1 MKTTIN
7 SIAFLLFVSLMIF
20 ARSINAQSVIYVQGN
35 VSDLNGNAIASQNVY
50 LSDDTSSLN
59 LAIAVTD
66 ASGNYL
72 VTLTTLINQGIVFVG
87 TEDCNTN
94 LILNTHSFTPNT
106 TTLTSNFSICAPNTS
121 IPCALTGSSVYIS
134 PNGLITN
141 VNGGTSPYTYLWT
154 NGSISTWQPFYSG
167 WCVTI
172 VDANGCDTT
181 ICDTSNIISTCQAD
195 FTAVNIGF
203 NPNAVPVVIQFSDMS
218 VGSANSWLWD
228 FGDGTTGTG
237 QNPIHS
243 YLVPGTYYVC
253 ITIEEI
259 SPNGIIICSD
269 TFCDTVVVGQSP
281 TPCSLYG
288 AYVYSSPNGLMAGG
302 MTVPPNALVYL
313 WSNNQTTSW
322 SQFYPNWCV
331 TITDMNGCDTM
342 ICDTSSVTPCTL
354 SGASVVNTP
363 NGLISTVN
371 GGTPPYTYLW
381 SNGSANPNPPFYPNW
396 CLQIID
402 ANGCDTI
409 ICDTSSV
416 TPCTLPGAYVYS
428 SPNGLT
434 AGTITMP
441 PNALVYVWNNGVIG
455 NWSPFYQNWCVQI
468 IDSVSGCDTIICD
481 TSSVWIPCNLNGVSV
496 MVDSTTNMMEATWN
510 PNYSY
515 LWDNGDTTQGTQY
528 YSPWCVNVYDNVTGC
543 DTFFCDQSINICF
556 ADFYSTQVSSSDST
570 FFTNLSLGTTNMTSY
585 FWDFGDNTSSTDE
598 NPVHLYAT
606 SGWYYVC
613 LSIMDSTSNCYS
625 TYCDYMYVSVASSGG
640 CQSYF
645 ISSLVWNTSV
655 PANTFNFY
663 DYSAG
668 NITNWLWDFGDG
680 NTSTQQNPTH
690 SYSSSGSNFYY
701 ICLTISEF
709 DPVTQALICT
719 DTYCDSIYLSN
730 PINCYALFNGQD
742 VGNNEVFITNLS
754 SPQSGTTWVGYAE
767 VDIDYGD
774 GNMDYNIGSTVNH
787 TYSASGTYNVCVT
800 TSTTDSSGTVL
811 CTDTFCDSVTV
822 TSGTMPCQADFYV
835 VQDSTVIT
843 TQNPNGTIT
852 TSLGDAFF
860 LYNLSTPVGMIQ
872 SWQWDMGDGGNGQ
885 YQMQTS
891 STTPDPIYV
900 YDTNGVYNVCLTIT
914 TIGGQCTSTT
924 CDSISFLSM
933 QGQTSIYSFGISE
946 LKLFPNPTNSLLNV
960 SFTNSGLDYV
970 EINIINMVGQKVLT
984 NSSTVF
990 NGDTNISLD
999 VSLLSDG
1006 VYSVEVVLSGSER
1019 LYKRVVISR

>member
-20 ARSINAQSVIYVQGN
+20 ARSISAQSVIYVQGN

-72 VTLTTLINQGIVFVG
+72 VTLTTLTNQGIVFVG

-121 IPCALTGSSVYIS
+121 IPCALTGSSVYNS

-154 NGSISTWQPFYSG
+154 NGSVSTWQPFYSG

-203 NPNAVPVVIQFSDMS
+203 NPNAVPVVMQFSDMS

-243 YLVPGTYYVC
+243 YLLPGTYYVC

-259 SPNGIIICSD
+259 SPNGISICSD
-269 TFCDTVVVGQSP
+269 TYCDTVVVGQSP
-281 TPCSLYG
+281 
-288 AYVYSSPNGLMAGG
+288 
-302 MTVPPNALVYL
+302 
-313 WSNNQTTSW
+313 
-322 SQFYPNWCV
+322 
-331 TITDMNGCDTM
+331 
-342 ICDTSSVTPCTL
+342 
-354 SGASVVNTP
+354 
-363 NGLISTVN
+363 
-371 GGTPPYTYLW
+371 
-381 SNGSANPNPPFYPNW
+381 
-396 CLQIID
+396 
-402 ANGCDTI
+402 
-409 ICDTSSV
+409 

-441 PNALVYVWNNGVIG
+441 PNALVYVWSNGVIG

-468 IDSVSGCDTIICD
+468 IDSVSGCDTTICD
-481 TSSVWIPCNLNGVSV
+481 TSSVWTPCNLNGVLV

-510 PNYSY
+510 PDYSY

-543 DTFFCDQSINICF
+543 DTFFCDQSINICL

-640 CQSYF
+640 CQAYF

-730 PINCYALFNGQD
+730 PINCYSLFNGQD

-754 SPQSGTTWVGYAE
+754 SPQSGPTWVGYAE

-800 TSTTDSSGTVL
+800 TTTTDSSGTVL

-835 VQDSTVIT
+835 VQDSTLIT

-960 SFTNSGLDYV
+960 SFTTSGSDYV

-984 NSSTVF
+984 NSATVF